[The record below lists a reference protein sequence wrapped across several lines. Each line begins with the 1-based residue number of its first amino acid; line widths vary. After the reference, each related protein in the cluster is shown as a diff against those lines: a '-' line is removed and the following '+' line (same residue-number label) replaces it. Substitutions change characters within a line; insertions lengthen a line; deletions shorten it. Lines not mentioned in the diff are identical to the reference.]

1 MNDVLL
7 NKAAVIERCLRRV
20 REEYAAAGVDFEKD
34 YTRQDAVVLNLLRAA
49 EASIDA
55 AMHLVR
61 ANRLGVPQQSREA
74 FRLLAD
80 AGLLSPSSSTRLQA
94 MVGFRNIAVHEYQK
108 IDLQI
113 VRSIVEERLVDFE
126 AFAEALIAQTQ

>member
-61 ANRLGVPQQSREA
+61 VNRLGVPQQSREA